1 MGKGDLLVGFLVH
14 EVEGLAVVI
23 EELVGA
29 TLHADGVQLDT
40 GGEGVLQDAAVLE
53 VAELGLDKGRALAGF
68 HVLEVHNGAGFAVEH
83 DVHSVLQI
91 SSCCHKKVFL
101 VNC

>member
-1 MGKGDLLVGFLVH
+1 MREGDLLVGFLVH
-14 EVEGLAVVI
+14 EVEGLPVI
-23 EELVGA
+23 VEELVGTA
-29 TLHADGVQLDT
+29 LYADGFELDA
-40 GGEGVLQDAAVLE
+40 GGEGVLQDAAVFQ
-53 VAELGLDKGRALAGF
+53 VAEFGLDKGRALAGF